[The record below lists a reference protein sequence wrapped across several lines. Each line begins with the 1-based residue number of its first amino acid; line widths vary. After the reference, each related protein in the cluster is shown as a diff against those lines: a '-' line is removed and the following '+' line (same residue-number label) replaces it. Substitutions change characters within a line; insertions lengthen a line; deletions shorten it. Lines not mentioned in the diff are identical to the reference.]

1 MDNMDL
7 TLIEVAKMCGGEL
20 SPVSDEKLIINDV
33 VIDSRK
39 AIDNTLF
46 VAILGEKQDGHE
58 FVYDISQKFKV
69 ANLVNKEQILK
80 LADAQSVLKL
90 PNLIYVKD
98 TVKALGKLASCY
110 RQKFD
115 IPVVGITGSNGKTT
129 VKEML
134 KLICEQQFGAKHVLA
149 TEGNLNNHLGMPLT
163 LLKLNSTHKVA
174 IIEMGMNHAGE
185 LDYLSNLAKPTIT
198 LVNNVLLAHAGFFN
212 EIEDIARAKAEIYH
226 GLSNTGVACINT
238 LEPHYPIFEENI
250 APKIKRFYY
259 GDNKTACY
267 VKAKKA
273 DGSICVATPIGDL
286 TVKLQVLGEHN
297 EKNALSAIA
306 LALNLNCDPTNI
318 ENGLNNYQGFARRL
332 EQKTAFN
339 GALIIDDSY
348 NANPASVKAAILAIE
363 ELPKPHW
370 LILADLRELGKFE
383 NQAHEEIGR
392 FASENKIDKLLTVGE
407 LAAIANKTFIGDKLH
422 FISNRDV
429 VKYCLDNLPKTA
441 TLLIK
446 GSLSTN
452 LKEVVNGLLKLEA
465 V

>member
-1 MDNMDL
+1 MDDMDL
-7 TLIEVAKMCGGEL
+7 TLTQVAKMCGGE
-20 SPVSDEKLIINDV
+20 VSLGSEEKLIINDV

-46 VAILGEKQDGHE
+46 IAILGEKQDGHE
-58 FVYDISQKFKV
+58 FVHAISQNSKV
-69 ANLVNKEQILK
+69 ASLVNKDQILK
-80 LADAQSVLKL
+80 LANTELVMKL
-90 PNLIYVKD
+90 PNLIYVED
-98 TVKALGKLASCY
+98 TIKALGKLASCY

-115 IPVVGITGSNGKTT
+115 IPIVGITGSNGKTT

-134 KLICEQQFGAKHVLA
+134 KLICEQQFGAQHVLA

-185 LDYLSNLAKPTIT
+185 LDYLSHLAKPTIT

-212 EIEDIARAKAEIYH
+212 AIEDIARAKAEIYH
-226 GLSNTGVACINT
+226 GLSGDGVACINK

-250 APKIKRFYY
+250 ALKVRRFYY
-259 GDNKTACY
+259 GDNKTECY
-267 VKAKKA
+267 LTAKNA

-286 TVKLQVLGEHN
+286 AIKLQVLGEHN

-306 LALNLNCDPTNI
+306 LALNLNCELANI
-318 ENGLNNYQGFARRL
+318 EKGLNSYKGFARRL
-332 EQKTAFN
+332 ERKTAFN
-339 GALIIDDSY
+339 EALIIDDSY
-348 NANPASVKAAILAIE
+348 NANPSSVKAAILAIE

-392 FASENKIDKLLTVGE
+392 FASENKIDKLLTIGT

-422 FISNRDV
+422 FTSNQDV

-452 LKEVVNGLLKLEA
+452 LKEVVNGLT
-465 V
+465 

>member
-7 TLIEVAKMCGGEL
+7 TLAEVAKMCGGEL
-20 SPVSDEKLIINDV
+20 SPNTDEKLSINNI

-39 AIDNTLF
+39 AVDNTLF
-46 VAILGEKQDGHE
+46 VAVIGEKQDAHE
-58 FVYDISQKFKV
+58 FIPELHQSNTQV
-69 ANLVNKEQILK
+69 ASLVSRSQILK
-80 LADAQSVLKL
+80 LNIPELITQL
-90 PNLIYVKD
+90 PNLIYVED
-98 TVKALGKLASCY
+98 TVKALGKLASCH

-134 KLICEQQFGAKHVLA
+134 KLICEHQFGAQHVLA

-163 LLKLNSTHKVA
+163 LLKLNSAHKVA

-185 LDYLSNLAKPTIT
+185 LDYLSHLAKPTIT

-226 GLSNTGVACINT
+226 GLSDGGVACINT
-238 LEPHYPIFEENI
+238 LEPLYPIFEENI
-250 APKIKRFYY
+250 AQQIKHFYY
-259 GDNKTACY
+259 GDEKTECY
-267 VKAKKA
+267 LKAKKA
-273 DGSICVATPIGDL
+273 DGSICVATPVGDL

-306 LALNLNCDPTNI
+306 LALNLNCDLVNI
-318 ENGLNNYQGFARRL
+318 ERGLNDYKGFARRL

-370 LILADLRELGKFE
+370 LILADLKELGKFE
-383 NQAHEEIGR
+383 NQAHEEVGR

-422 FISNRDV
+422 FINNQDV
-429 VKYCLDNLPKTA
+429 VKYCLDNLPKAA

-452 LKEVVNGLLKLEA
+452 LKEVVNSLLK
-465 V
+465 